1 MAAPVRVQVV
11 SLFAAYGVAGLF
23 WGAFAASAPEFQA
36 RAGLDAAGFG
46 LALGAMPLTGLPAMQ
61 VFGRLLHR
69 IEPLAIPIAL
79 GFFALGLVML
89 GLSRGMAG
97 FVAALMVLGG
107 ASGALDIALNNR
119 TARVEEATGLRLF
132 NRTHALFP
140 FAMLLASAG
149 TGLVRDAGLAAAPLF
164 AGLAVVFVAAAA
176 LEWGAGR
183 GASPAAPLAGS
194 GPARRAPLGF
204 GLAVLAAIAALGAFQ
219 EASSQAWAAIFVETA
234 RGGSAAQGGLAA
246 AAFIVGL
253 SLGRL
258 GAHELEHRLPPV
270 ATVRLAALLGA
281 AGFAGL
287 AADLP
292 PGLLLPV
299 FLLAGIG
306 VGPVEPAVF
315 RAVSRQGPAEGR
327 GPRLATVTGVAYLGY
342 LLSPPVL
349 GLIAD
354 VAGYPALWLAAG
366 IAALVVVALTLL
378 LPVRAAP
385 GA

>member
-1 MAAPVRVQVV
+1 MAAPARLQVV
-11 SLFAAYGVAGLF
+11 SLFVAYGVAGLF
-23 WGAFAASAPEFQA
+23 WGAFAASTPEFQA

-46 LALGAMPLTGLPAMQ
+46 LALGVMPLTGLPAMQ

-69 IEPLAIPIAL
+69 IETLAIPVAL

-89 GLSRGMAG
+89 GVARGMAG
-97 FVAALMVLGG
+97 FVAALAVLGG

-119 TARVEEATGLRLF
+119 TARIEESTGLRLF

-149 TGLVRDAGLAAAPLF
+149 TGWVRDTGAAAAPLF
-164 AGLAVVFVAAAA
+164 AGLALVFAAAA
-176 LEWGAGR
+176 LLERHAGR
-183 GASPAAPLAGS
+183 GAVSSDPAAGET
-194 GPARRAPLGF
+194 PARRAPLGF
-204 GLAVLAAIAALGAFQ
+204 GLAILAAIAALGAFQ
-219 EASSQAWAAIFVETA
+219 EGSSQAWTAIFVETE
-234 RGGSAAQGGLAA
+234 RGGSAAQGGFAA
-246 AAFIVGL
+246 AAFILGL

-281 AGFAGL
+281 AGFAAL

-292 PGLLLPV
+292 PALLLPV

-315 RAVSRQGPAEGR
+315 RAVSRRGPVEGR
-327 GPRLATVTGVAYLGY
+327 GARLATVTGIAYLGY
-342 LLSPPVL
+342 LLSPPAL
-349 GLIAD
+349 GLVAEA
-354 VAGYPALWLAAG
+354 AGYSALWLAAG
-366 IAALVVVALTLL
+366 AAALIVVALTLL
-378 LPVRAAP
+378 VPRGDAHDS
-385 GA
+385 